1 MIEYRRTNSPNYFS
15 QPCICNTPFLCSD
28 SHTHHTNSYSLTS
41 SVLATSYKGHQKSQI
56 QVTAGRFFISSQ
68 SYVHVGSS
76 SSPDLSTALHSAVEP
91 FASTTVAAPASAI
104 PAFTRTGPPTANQI
118 VYPSTKKGN
127 QQNHY
132 KKICYICH
140 KAFSQHTKMHVHMHT
155 HTGEKPFPCDIC
167 GKAFSQLTNMHAHMH
182 THTGEKPFPCD
193 ICGKAFLQSSA
204 LYVHMHIHTGKKS
217 FHCDS
222 CGKNFSQHYNLRV
235 HVMRVHIMHAHKGKK
250 PLHGDSA
257 GCKKDSSAQ
266 KHAASKEPS

>member
-1 MIEYRRTNSPNYFS
+1 MTEHRKAYSSNYFS
-15 QPCICNTPFLCSD
+15 KPHICNTLSLYSGSCIN
-28 SHTHHTNSYSLTS
+28 HTNSYSSTS
-41 SVLATSYKGHQKSQI
+41 SVLATSNKGHQKSQI
-56 QVTAGRFFISSQ
+56 LVTAGRFSISSQ
-68 SYVHVGSS
+68 SYMHVGSYS
-76 SSPDLSTALHSAVEP
+76 TPNLSTALHSAVEP

-104 PAFTRTGPPTANQI
+104 PTSIHTGPPTANQI

-140 KAFSQHTKMHVHMHT
+140 KDFSQHTKMHVHMRT

-167 GKAFSQLTNMHAHMH
+167 GMAFT
-182 THTGEKPFPCD
+182 
-193 ICGKAFLQSSA
+193 QSSA
-204 LYVHMHIHTGKKS
+204 LYVHMRIHTGKKPYP
-217 FHCDS
+217 CDS
-222 CGKNFSQHYNLRV
+222 CGKTFSRRYNLRV
-235 HVMRVHIMHAHKGKK
+235 HIMRTHKGKK

>member
-1 MIEYRRTNSPNYFS
+1 MTEHRKAYSSNYFS
-15 QPCICNTPFLCSD
+15 KPHICNTLSLYSGSCIN
-28 SHTHHTNSYSLTS
+28 HTNSYSSTS
-41 SVLATSYKGHQKSQI
+41 SVLATSNKGHQKSQI
-56 QVTAGRFFISSQ
+56 LVTAGRFSISSQ
-68 SYVHVGSS
+68 SYMHVGSYS
-76 SSPDLSTALHSAVEP
+76 TPNLSTALHSAVEP
-91 FASTTVAAPASAI
+91 CASTTVATPTSAI
-104 PAFTRTGPPTANQI
+104 PTSKHTGPPTANQI
-118 VYPSTKKGN
+118 VYLSTKKGN

-167 GKAFSQLTNMHAHMH
+167 GKAF
-182 THTGEKPFPCD
+182 
-193 ICGKAFLQSSA
+193 LQSSA

-222 CGKNFSQHYNLRV
+222 CGKDFSRRYTL
-235 HVMRVHIMHAHKGKK
+235 RVHIMRAHKGKK

>member
-76 SSPDLSTALHSAVEP
+76 SSPNLSTALHSAVEP

-155 HTGEKPFPCDIC
+155 HTRKKPFPCDIC
-167 GKAFSQLTNMHAHMH
+167 GTAFT
-182 THTGEKPFPCD
+182 
-193 ICGKAFLQSSA
+193 QSSA
-204 LYVHMHIHTGKKS
+204 LYVHMCIHTGKKPYP
-217 FHCDS
+217 CDS
-222 CGKNFSQHYNLRV
+222 CGKTFSQRYHL
-235 HVMRVHIMHAHKGKK
+235 HVHIMCAHKGKK
-250 PLHGDSA
+250 PFHGDSA
-257 GCKKDSSAQ
+257 SCKKDSSAQ

>member
-118 VYPSTKKGN
+118 VYLSTKKGN

-155 HTGEKPFPCDIC
+155 HTRKKPFPCDIC
-167 GKAFSQLTNMHAHMH
+167 GTAFT
-182 THTGEKPFPCD
+182 
-193 ICGKAFLQSSA
+193 QSSA
-204 LYVHMHIHTGKKS
+204 LYVHMCIHTGKKPYP
-217 FHCDS
+217 CDS
-222 CGKNFSQHYNLRV
+222 CGKTFSQRYHL
-235 HVMRVHIMHAHKGKK
+235 HVHIMCAHKGKK
-250 PLHGDSA
+250 PFHGDSA
-257 GCKKDSSAQ
+257 SCKKDSSAQ

>member
-1 MIEYRRTNSPNYFS
+1 MTEYGRTNSPNYFS

-118 VYPSTKKGN
+118 VYLSTKKGN

-140 KAFSQHTKMHVHMHT
+140 KAFSQHTKMHVHMR
-155 HTGEKPFPCDIC
+155 
-167 GKAFSQLTNMHAHMH
+167 

-266 KHAASKEPS
+266 KHAASREPS

>member
-28 SHTHHTNSYSLTS
+28 SHTHHINSSSLTS
-41 SVLATSYKGHQKSQI
+41 SVLATSDKGHQKSQI
-56 QVTAGRFFISSQ
+56 LVTAGRFSISSQ
-68 SYVHVGSS
+68 IYVYVGSYS
-76 SSPDLSTALHSAVEP
+76 TPNLSTALHSAVAP
-91 FASTTVAAPASAI
+91 FASTTAAALASAI
-104 PAFTRTGPPTANQI
+104 PTSIHTGPPTANQI
-118 VYPSTKKGN
+118 VYLSTKKGN

-140 KAFSQHTKMHVHMHT
+140 KDFSQHTKMHVHMRT

-167 GKAFSQLTNMHAHMH
+167 GTAFT
-182 THTGEKPFPCD
+182 K
-193 ICGKAFLQSSA
+193 SSA
-204 LYVHMHIHTGKKS
+204 LYVHMCIHTGKKPYP
-217 FHCDS
+217 CDS
-222 CGKNFSQHYNLRV
+222 CGKTFSRRYNLRV
-235 HVMRVHIMHAHKGKK
+235 HIMRTHKGKK

>member
-1 MIEYRRTNSPNYFS
+1 
-15 QPCICNTPFLCSD
+15 
-28 SHTHHTNSYSLTS
+28 
-41 SVLATSYKGHQKSQI
+41 
-56 QVTAGRFFISSQ
+56 
-68 SYVHVGSS
+68 
-76 SSPDLSTALHSAVEP
+76 
-91 FASTTVAAPASAI
+91 
-104 PAFTRTGPPTANQI
+104 
-118 VYPSTKKGN
+118 
-127 QQNHY
+127 
-132 KKICYICH
+132 
-140 KAFSQHTKMHVHMHT
+140 
-155 HTGEKPFPCDIC
+155 
-167 GKAFSQLTNMHAHMH
+167 MHAHMH